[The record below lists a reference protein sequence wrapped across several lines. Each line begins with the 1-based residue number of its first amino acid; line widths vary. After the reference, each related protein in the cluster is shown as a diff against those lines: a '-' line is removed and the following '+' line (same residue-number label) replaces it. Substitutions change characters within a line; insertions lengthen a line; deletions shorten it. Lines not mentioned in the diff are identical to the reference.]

1 MKFKSNYGNEILN
14 KAYEK
19 FFAGERMSYEE
30 FVIMLST
37 NDELYFFYND
47 REYLFEHTS
56 KEFISMCVTSFEDGV
71 PILERNE
78 QFDSI
83 IDALLNFRI
92 DEKTI
97 YEVWSNVWF
106 PKPK

>member
-1 MKFKSNYGNEILN
+1 MKFKPNYGNETLN
-14 KAYEK
+14 NAYEK

-37 NDELYFFYND
+37 NDELYFFYNQ

-56 KEFISMCVTSFEDGV
+56 PGVISMCVTSYENSV
-71 PILERNE
+71 PVLERVE

-97 YEVWSNVWF
+97 YEIWANVWF